1 MSEAAVLVA
10 AHDESVPVPALT
22 RSGRRQTRG
31 VPAPTRDPA
40 LADLSLDDVRRVRA
54 GLVEEEGRVS
64 YWRRIVQARLDL
76 LRNPLDGSGDLVTEL
91 GHVLAD
97 AQVSHRRL
105 AHLSMAAVDGLPPLP
120 NLVALWAHPADDR
133 DAESRERF
141 AAALEA
147 AEVEL
152 SAYRRELFSRIDRMT
167 AELVARYHDDPL
179 LALSAL
185 PQPPARPTRFAPP
198 RAR

>member
-1 MSEAAVLVA
+1 MPEAAVLMTDNDA
-10 AHDESVPVPALT
+10 PAPVVT

-31 VPAPTRDPA
+31 VPAPAKDPG
-40 LADLSLDDVRRVRA
+40 LADLSLDDLRRVRA
-54 GLVEEEGRVS
+54 GLVEEEGKVS

-76 LRNPLDGSGDLVTEL
+76 LRNPLDGSGDLVSEL

-105 AHLSMAAVDGLPPLP
+105 AHLSVTAVDGLPPLP
-120 NLVALWAHPADDR
+120 NLAALWSHPLDES
-133 DAESRERF
+133 DAAARERL

-147 AEVEL
+147 AEHEL
-152 SAYRRELFSRIDRMT
+152 SGYRRELFARIDRMT
-167 AELVARYHDDPL
+167 GELVARYHEDPR

-185 PQPPARPTRFAPP
+185 PQPRPRSGRAHPP
-198 RAR
+198 QR